1 MHDNDNDNDNKRSTE
16 IVDEALDAKKITVRK
31 LAVKT
36 HIKAAQ
42 SKCRYTISPD

>member
-1 MHDNDNDNDNKRSTE
+1 MDNTNNSNNETEHDVAATT
-16 IVDEALDAKKITVRK
+16 AFDAKKLKIRK

-42 SKCRYTISPD
+42 SKCRYTVDPK